1 MQNSSNSVKER
12 GYFIEMLKAIAIAMI
27 ITFLL
32 VLLSALIIKVFNVS
46 SSYISIFN
54 QVIKGLAI
62 FLSALICLK
71 GKSGGFIRGI
81 VLGVIYILIAYVIFS
96 LMNGY
101 FEFSISLL
109 NDVTFGAIAGLISG
123 IIAVNLRK

>member
-12 GYFIEMLKAIAIAMI
+12 GYFTEMLKAIAIAMI

-71 GKSGGFIRGI
+71 GKSGGLF
-81 VLGVIYILIAYVIFS
+81 VELFLALYIF
-96 LMNGY
+96 
-101 FEFSISLL
+101 
-109 NDVTFGAIAGLISG
+109 
-123 IIAVNLRK
+123 